1 MVLAS
6 LQNSDGALIF
16 HTSGISTNIMAEG
29 IVCNIGGVE
38 LAPNFYD
45 LTKSEDENTET
56 IGWTTSM
63 SSLSF
68 TDDDAKTNYRT
79 PSKEDVNVN
88 TPLSYKIDYHMS
100 TPFELLKS
108 IMDLSSESNEDDEE
122 DEEKEED
129 EASKANSMKDQHL
142 SPIISDIDPSDNI
155 NKYQVRLVED
165 CSFADD
171 ERSVDES
178 FSKQSS
184 YVHLLAS
191 EMSDDDESTTH
202 SKESFVQE
210 DRNVQYDEGRNDAP
224 TGNEH
229 VHNMEKDKDS
239 SRDDAPPEPAEDEVD
254 TENTYEEGNT
264 AQTQVVNQ
272 ATNVISN
279 QVLSYLV
286 DQTAKLHTH
295 NRLLETK
302 LLIKD
307 NHAMVAFKEKHNA
320 SFKALHR
327 QLAMLKEKE
336 RKVLN
341 EKFALQ
347 AKLVCV
353 EKDKA
358 YVEAQLIVLEDKH
371 YSPLAVDVNNQV
383 ANDMLANMLG
393 WMLCLLWAL
402 SLSIY

>member
-45 LTKSEDENTET
+45 LTKPEDENTET

-68 TDDDAKTNYRT
+68 TDDDDAKTNYRT

-155 NKYQVRLVED
+155 NKY
-165 CSFADD
+165 
-171 ERSVDES
+171 
-178 FSKQSS
+178 

-371 YSPLAVDVNNQV
+371 YSPLAIDVNNQL

>member
-1 MVLAS
+1 
-6 LQNSDGALIF
+6 
-16 HTSGISTNIMAEG
+16 MAEG
-29 IVCNIGGVE
+29 IVCNKGGVE

-45 LTKSEDENTET
+45 LTKSEDENTEKM
-56 IGWTTSM
+56 SM

-68 TDDDAKTNYRT
+68 TDDEAKTSSCDKT
-79 PSKEDVNVN
+79 PLQVMKSIINLPGEEDVNVN

-108 IMDLSSESNEDDEE
+108 IMDLPSESNEDDEE

-129 EASKANSMKDQHL
+129 EASKANSNVKDQYL

-155 NKYQVRLVED
+155 NKYQVRLEED
-165 CSFADD
+165 GLFADD
-171 ERSVDES
+171 ERSVNES

-202 SKESFVQE
+202 SKESYVQE

-229 VHNMEKDKDS
+229 VHNGLQDEKDKDS
-239 SRDDAPPEPAEDEVD
+239 SRDDAPPEPALNEVD
-254 TENTYEEGNT
+254 TENTYEEGST
-264 AQTQVVNQ
+264 AQTQFMNQ
-272 ATNVISN
+272 ATNGISN

-307 NHAMVAFKEKHNA
+307 NAILAFKEKHNA
-320 SFKALHR
+320 SIKALHR
-327 QLAMLKEKE
+327 QLAMLKEK
-336 RKVLN
+336 V
-341 EKFALQ
+341 
-347 AKLVCV
+347 
-353 EKDKA
+353 
-358 YVEAQLIVLEDKH
+358 
-371 YSPLAVDVNNQV
+371 
-383 ANDMLANMLG
+383 
-393 WMLCLLWAL
+393 
-402 SLSIY
+402 